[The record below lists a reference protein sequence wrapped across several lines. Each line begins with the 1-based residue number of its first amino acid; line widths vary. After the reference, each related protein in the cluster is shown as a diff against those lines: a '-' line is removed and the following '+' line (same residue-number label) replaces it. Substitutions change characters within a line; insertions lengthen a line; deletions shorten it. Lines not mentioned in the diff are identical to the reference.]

1 MKKIEG
7 LCVQVI
13 NFFKKFL
20 RFDKFLNFEQC
31 VIVMTNVFEMGG
43 FVAIEC
49 ENLSIYVYF
58 VS

>member
-1 MKKIEG
+1 M
-7 LCVQVI
+7 V
-13 NFFKKFL
+13 NFLLIFK
-20 RFDKFLNFEQC
+20 FDEFLNFEQC

-49 ENLSIYVYF
+49 EKLSIYVYF